1 MFYNKELWNWEKLQ
15 RYVNFSR
22 KQGARQNGGVSVLYS
37 SFSRESSMQHKK
49 KIPLLTNMCYKTN
62 VKKWDDWHC
71 NSFNSKS
78 FKDIVSSTN

>member
-71 NSFNSKS
+71 NGFNSKS